1 MCVLLLW
8 CLFRKQLAHI
18 FLNILLFGFKQSA
31 WAPSLYYLEL
41 CIINNTFIYSS
52 FFPFSFSLFFFPPSK
67 YSFFYLFF
75 LKAFP
80 SLSLVSSFRVFLFLP
95 FLITYLRWA
104 PCAGPVCASVLCQD
118 CCPGPPEGLCSV
130 SSFCSPFSTFT
141 DHLKTN
147 RVMSLACL
155 NPMVSQSGSECL
167 TPHAA
172 LGQWLWSISG
182 RSGLVLPLLRL
193 LEPNCYPAQCK
204 PLHMVD

>member
-80 SLSLVSSFRVFLFLP
+80 SLSLH
-95 FLITYLRWA
+95 
-104 PCAGPVCASVLCQD
+104 
-118 CCPGPPEGLCSV
+118 SV
-130 SSFCSPFSTFT
+130 SSSSCLFWSLTCAELPAQAQSAPLCSARIAAQALPKGCALSLPSCSPFSTFT